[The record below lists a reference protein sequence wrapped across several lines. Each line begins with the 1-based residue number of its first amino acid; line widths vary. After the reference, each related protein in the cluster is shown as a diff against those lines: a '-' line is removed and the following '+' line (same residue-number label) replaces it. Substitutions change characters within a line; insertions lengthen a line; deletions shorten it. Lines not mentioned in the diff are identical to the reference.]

1 MRLALFLSLLLVGCG
16 TDSAPPTPAPNG
28 SNNTS
33 NLPAPLDTDGDGIL
47 DETERLIGTDP
58 NQADSP
64 CVKEVYAAGLQ
75 SRPIDIIF
83 VIDNS
88 GSMREEIRAIEANI
102 NANFAQIMDQA
113 SIDYR
118 VIMVTTHG
126 EGNAFDADVCISS
139 PLSGTN
145 CAPVP
150 DRPANTARFFHYDTR
165 ISSNDSFSK
174 ILSTYTRP
182 DPHGTAPGG
191 WSQWLRDGAFKV
203 FIEFT
208 DDNATGLSA
217 ERFESQLLGL
227 NPPHFGTP
235 GSRNYVWHSVV
246 GLFPREP
253 EDSAYGPE
261 EPLQRFV
268 CPTAENS
275 GSEYQLLSIVTGGLR
290 YPVCNVET
298 YDSIFRAAAIEII
311 DDATISCSLR
321 RLQAP
326 EGFRVDDSRSALE
339 LEAGGTKRTIRQVA
353 GVQACAADAF
363 YITEYSIELCPALCA
378 QVEGLETGTL
388 SALASCVVQTCDNPQ
403 PEICDD
409 GIDNDC
415 NGFIDRQDINC
426 FL

>member
-1 MRLALFLSLLLVGCG
+1 MRLRLPLVLISGVMIACG
-16 TDSAPPTPAPNG
+16 TDSTTPPPG

-33 NLPAPLDTDGDGIL
+33 NLPTPLDSDGDGIL

-58 NQADSP
+58 DQADSA
-64 CVKEVYAAGLQ
+64 CVQEVYAAGLQ

-126 EGNAFDADVCISS
+126 TGNAFDADVCVSS

-145 CAPVP
+145 CAPIP
-150 DRPANTARFFHYDTR
+150 TQPANSPRFFHYDGR
-165 ISSNDSFSK
+165 ISSNDSFSR
-174 ILSTYTRP
+174 ILNTYTRP
-182 DPHGTAPGG
+182 DPHGLAPGG
-191 WSQWLRDGAFKV
+191 WSQWLRSDAFKV

-208 DDNATGLSA
+208 DDNATDMSA
-217 ERFESQLLGL
+217 ERFEAQLLGL
-227 NPPHFGTP
+227 TPSQFGTP

-253 EDSAYGPE
+253 ENSAYGPE
-261 EPLQRFV
+261 EPLQAFV
-268 CPTAENS
+268 CPTAENA
-275 GSEYQLLSIVTGGLR
+275 GQEYQLLSIVTGGLR

-298 YDSIFRAAAIEII
+298 YDAIFQAAAVQII

-321 RLQAP
+321 RLKAP
-326 EGFRVDDSRSALE
+326 EGFRVADGRTALE

-353 GVQACAADAF
+353 GVHACGSDTF
-363 YITEYSIELCPALCA
+363 YFTEYSIELCPTLCA
-378 QVEGLETGTL
+378 EVEGLKTGTL
-388 SALASCVVQTCDNPQ
+388 SALASCDVQTCDNPQ

-409 GIDNDC
+409 EIDNDC
-415 NGFIDRQDINC
+415 NGFIDRQDISC